1 MYNSIL
7 PSFKQP
13 TVQTMAVLKS
23 SCRVK
28 RREEQI
34 PQNLVLLILF
44 SGAKV
49 PLFSFSEKRK
59 KLEKGK
65 YQKHWP
71 HLRHLYPCLDIV
83 LIPLFLFLE
92 TKGKISRKKK
102 QMERTHVLVQMI
114 RVLL

>member
-1 MYNSIL
+1 MYNSAFPASNNCANHGSAEKL
-7 PSFKQP
+7 MQGEGEKNRLQRPH
-13 TVQTMAVLKS
+13 
-23 SCRVK
+23 
-28 RREEQI
+28 
-34 PQNLVLLILF
+34 NLVLLILF

-49 PLFSFSEKRK
+49 PLFSFSKKRK

-71 HLRHLYPCLDIV
+71 HLRHPYPCLGIV

-92 TKGKISRKKK
+92 TKVKGKLAEKKK
-102 QMERTHVLVQMI
+102 ANGELAQMI